1 MALVE
6 YKNFEGVGSGF
17 TVRTQAIPPA
27 GLLPVLRAARQ
38 GSYNVFRYSTDGGG
52 SWTSW
57 LPFSLANRNQ
67 MGRLTDRCELVVD
80 YVTEPLT
87 ESGDPYDEPIVTTVY
102 DKTMFKSFFNSNDPR
117 VFSWSVNVLEKL
129 FEPGIIPLYI
139 TRDNQ
144 DDYNTLFFA
153 ITQFFAFI
161 VIYARYYRE
170 FESSEV
176 LMREF
181 IEGWG
186 LVYENVNLLEQRRY
200 LFLNWI
206 NEFKNRGRAAIAD
219 TGGTIDGELRRLVG
233 YIKPSEFIFAIFA
246 PQNTGWCLGWSS
258 PTWRGTW
265 TVDAVCK
272 GYDYGIDYVGDES
285 EQLIAFGQESVQ
297 IGQAGGAAN
306 NTIIT
311 DLAWRIGVGGTI
323 AGDIVNPRSVGV
335 GPLTNYPIIGDVRRE
350 FMDNMFVLHPSGAG
364 RAGISTEEDTSKVVE
379 VYFGLDYEITVWV
392 KAASVG
398 LQNIEFGV
406 KCYDGDMQ
414 LINQVRLTD
423 LRQSN
428 SFFTGDRYQNPCKVP
443 GVYYRLRGVI
453 YNINESMP
461 EDGDER
467 LYLNFENGR
476 PLRFGGE
483 VKYMAPYIVQDRSVP
498 VADIYIAGVTIK
510 PLNLPFTQV
519 SEKELAD
526 NGAGRRKIELVGTQG
541 WLGQKNIIGLYSTIN
556 SARTK
561 KDIED
566 FIERYLI
573 GWKNTIA
580 FRWLDYVV
588 RNSFFLTFWVV
599 TDLGVGIADAV
610 VTVGIGVGD
619 GFTVITDSEGYAR
632 LEVAKSDLPYQYSVE
647 SGGTTTTGT
656 VLVQRDTDVQV
667 VIE

>member
-1 MALVE
+1 
-6 YKNFEGVGSGF
+6 
-17 TVRTQAIPPA
+17 
-27 GLLPVLRAARQ
+27 
-38 GSYNVFRYSTDGGG
+38 
-52 SWTSW
+52 
-57 LPFSLANRNQ
+57 
-67 MGRLTDRCELVVD
+67 
-80 YVTEPLT
+80 
-87 ESGDPYDEPIVTTVY
+87 
-102 DKTMFKSFFNSNDPR
+102 
-117 VFSWSVNVLEKL
+117 
-129 FEPGIIPLYI
+129 
-139 TRDNQ
+139 
-144 DDYNTLFFA
+144 
-153 ITQFFAFI
+153 
-161 VIYARYYRE
+161 
-170 FESSEV
+170 
-176 LMREF
+176 
-181 IEGWG
+181 
-186 LVYENVNLLEQRRY
+186 
-200 LFLNWI
+200 
-206 NEFKNRGRAAIAD
+206 
-219 TGGTIDGELRRLVG
+219 
-233 YIKPSEFIFAIFA
+233 
-246 PQNTGWCLGWSS
+246 
-258 PTWRGTW
+258 
-265 TVDAVCK
+265 
-272 GYDYGIDYVGDES
+272 
-285 EQLIAFGQESVQ
+285 
-297 IGQAGGAAN
+297 
-306 NTIIT
+306 
-311 DLAWRIGVGGTI
+311 
-323 AGDIVNPRSVGV
+323 
-335 GPLTNYPIIGDVRRE
+335 
-350 FMDNMFVLHPSGAG
+350 
-364 RAGISTEEDTSKVVE
+364 
-379 VYFGLDYEITVWV
+379 
-392 KAASVG
+392 
-398 LQNIEFGV
+398 
-406 KCYDGDMQ
+406 MQ

-647 SGGTTTTGT
+647 SGGTTITGT